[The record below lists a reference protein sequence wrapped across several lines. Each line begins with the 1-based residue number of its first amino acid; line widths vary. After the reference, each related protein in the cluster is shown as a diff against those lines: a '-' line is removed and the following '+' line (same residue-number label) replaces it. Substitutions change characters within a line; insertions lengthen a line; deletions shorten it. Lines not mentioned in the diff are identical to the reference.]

1 MYIEAI
7 LLGLIIGL
15 ARNGRLTN
23 FFEVRFKGWGL
34 SILAFLL
41 FLVPYGLKLL
51 DISYDKLQIFP
62 FAAMVIC
69 ALIALMNFE
78 KTGMKILLVGI
89 LLNLIAM
96 GFNDFKMPMDT
107 VKMASL
113 GFNSFVESMNN
124 GDVVNYMPL
133 SQAEGFSKYLGKII
147 ALPKAY
153 PLAKVLSIG
162 DFIVSIGIAF
172 IIQYEML
179 LSSLKS
185 RGSMLRFTY
194 NSKIRR

>member
-89 LLNLIAM
+89 LLNLLAM

>member
-69 ALIALMNFE
+69 ALITLMNFE

-89 LLNLIAM
+89 LLNLLAM

>member
-7 LLGLIIGL
+7 LLGVIIGL
-15 ARNGRLTN
+15 ARNGRLSN

-41 FLVPYGLKLL
+41 FLVPYGLKLF
-51 DISYDKLQIFP
+51 DITYEKLQIFP

-69 ALIALMNFE
+69 GVIALLNFE
-78 KTGMKILLVGI
+78 KNGMKILLVGI

-96 GFNDFKMPMDT
+96 GLNDFRMPMDT
-107 VKMASL
+107 VKMANL
-113 GFNSFVESMNN
+113 GFNSFVESMKN
-124 GDVVNYMPL
+124 GDVINYIPL
-133 SQAEGFSKYLGKII
+133 TDAQGFSKYLGKII
-147 ALPKAY
+147 ALPNAY
-153 PLAKVLSIG
+153 PFAKVLSIG
-162 DFIVSIGIAF
+162 DFIVSLGIVF

-185 RGSMLRFTY
+185 RGSMIQFTY
-194 NSKIRR
+194 NSRLRK

>member
-15 ARNGRLTN
+15 VRNGRLSN

-41 FLVPYGLKLL
+41 FLVPYAMKLL
-51 DISYDKLQIFP
+51 DISFEKLQIFP

-69 ALIALMNFE
+69 ALIAILNFE
-78 KTGMKILLVGI
+78 KTGMKILLLGI
-89 LLNLIAM
+89 LLNLVAM
-96 GFNDFKMPMDT
+96 GMNDFKIPIDT
-107 VKMASL
+107 AKMANL
-113 GFNSFVESMNN
+113 GFNSFVESMKN
-124 GDVVNYMPL
+124 GEVINYTAL
-133 SQAEGFSKYLGKII
+133 SNAQGFSKYLGKII
-147 ALPKAY
+147 ALPNAY
-153 PLAKVLSIG
+153 PFAKVLSIG
-162 DFIVSIGIAF
+162 DFIVSLGIAF

-185 RGSMLRFTY
+185 RGSMIQFTY
-194 NSKIRR
+194 NSRIRK

>member
-172 IIQYEML
+172 IIQYELL